1 MIDLKRLHHARVLA
15 RCQNFAL
22 AAKELALSQSAL
34 TRSIQGLEEELGVQL
49 FNREHKGTTP
59 TPSGIKLLEHSE
71 VIAHQMMQLER
82 DMQDLQGMRTG
93 TLNLGAGPA
102 VTRTFLGAAIGC
114 FNKKYPNIDIN
125 IKLGSIPELYTQ
137 LLAEKI
143 DFIVG
148 DPLYLDSPQTLDI
161 QAFPRHPIHF
171 FCRQNHPIFQQ
182 DKISLNAIF
191 QYPFAA
197 PYMASHYKQALIKRF
212 NLGSIRTERLSA
224 CSDIECDNMGALES
238 IVQHSDAISVTMASI
253 HNTFSK
259 SLTLIPLNAPDLKTN
274 YAVIKL
280 PNKKSN
286 VQAEA
291 LIKQLFM
298 SEAVETRV
306 DNE

>member
-22 AAKELALSQSAL
+22 AAKELTLSQSAL

-49 FNREHKGTTP
+49 FSRERKGTTP
-59 TPSGIKLLEHSE
+59 TPFGIKLLEHSE
-71 VIAHQMMQLER
+71 IIANQMMQLER

-102 VTRTFLGAAIGC
+102 VTRAFLGAAIGH
-114 FNKKYPNIDIN
+114 FNQQHPNIDIN

-137 LLAEKI
+137 LLAGHIE
-143 DFIVG
+143 FIVG
-148 DPLYLDSPQTLDI
+148 DPLFLDAPQTLDI
-161 QAFPRHPIHF
+161 QAFPRHPIYF

-182 DKISLNAIF
+182 EKISLNTVF

-212 NLGSIRTERLSA
+212 NLGSIRAERLSA
-224 CSDIECDNMGALES
+224 CSDIECDNMDALES
-238 IVQHSDAISVTMASI
+238 IVKYSDAISVTMLSKH
-253 HNTFSK
+253 HNHPE
-259 SLTLIPLNAPDLKTN
+259 SLALIPLDVPDLKTN

-280 PNKKSN
+280 PDKKLSS
-286 VQAEA
+286 QAEA
-291 LIKQLFM
+291 LIKQLFI
-298 SEAVETRV
+298 SEAEETRG
-306 DNE
+306 EK